1 MASSP
6 VTETSTRTKLEFPE
20 VNLTTEQLIYFC
32 FISVTMSLT
41 SSSSSA
47 SVDQMSLN
55 QIHGLAP
62 AEQPQ
67 AHLSRSS
74 RFLKR
79 LQHVQKTWA
88 PLMAAKEHLDDDY
101 NFPSGRFAGQGCP
114 PTNRSW

>member
-6 VTETSTRTKLEFPE
+6 VTETSTRTELEFPE
-20 VNLTTEQLIYFC
+20 ELIYFC
-32 FISVTMSLT
+32 FIFVTMSLT
-41 SSSSSA
+41 SSSSA

-101 NFPSGRFAGQGCP
+101 NFLSGRFAGQGCP
-114 PTNRSW
+114 PTNRNW